1 MIVINDLGY
10 GSVKALLDGEAIK
23 YPSVL
28 AVQREQDIIA
38 PVEFDNK
45 SEQDVYMENFLNKM
59 DVTVSS
65 SSVKKQGR
73 FLIGNAAVN
82 SQLPLR
88 KFDIND
94 YSGKSDSDLSLIY
107 TLSMIAGKKV
117 KESYDNGDNLSKP
130 LEVSVNMLTALPV
143 KEGKKKEVKNNYKGR
158 YLNANHQVTF
168 HNFVNPITVN
178 IKFDEVLVANEGETA
193 AFHIA
198 KNYKI
203 ITEGLKKD
211 LDANFPE
218 YASSVSGEEII
229 SSKNFVILDIGGG
242 TVDIVV
248 IRGGDVV
255 VSASLSM
262 TEGYDNVLDE
272 AVAVLQDN
280 NYNFKDRTELKE
292 FLEEKPTALSRKRH
306 ETVETIV
313 YDQTEPFSDR
323 IVDSVSK
330 AISLSGAGTE
340 EIIAVGGGS
349 IPMNEHSELRSKLVD
364 KLKDFSGGET
374 VPVLFVPKDEAQYV
388 NLKGLQ
394 DIAKE
399 VFKD

>member
-45 SEQDVYMENFLNKM
+45 SEQDAYMKDFLNKM

-107 TLSMIAGKKV
+107 TLSMIAGKAV
-117 KESYDNGDNLSKP
+117 KNSYKNGEDITKP
-130 LEVSVNMLTALPV
+130 IGTTVKMLTALPV
-143 KEGKKKEVKNNYKGR
+143 KEGKKKEVKNNYKNR
-158 YLNANHQVTF
+158 YRNATHQVTF

-178 IKFDEVLVANEGETA
+178 IKFDDVLVANEGETA
-193 AFHIA
+193 ALHIA
-198 KNYKI
+198 NNNKLV
-203 ITEGLKKD
+203 TEGLEKD
-211 LDANFPE
+211 LDNNFPE
-218 YASSVSGEEII
+218 FKDSVTGEEII
-229 SSKNFVILDIGGG
+229 SSHNFVILDIGGG

-248 IRGGDVV
+248 IRGGEVV

-292 FLEEKPTALSRKRH
+292 FLEEKPSALSRRRH
-306 ETVETIV
+306 EAVNAIV

-323 IVDSVSK
+323 IVDSVSR

-349 IPMNEHSELRSKLVD
+349 IPMNEHSELRSKLVN
-364 KLKDFSGGET
+364 KLRDFSGGET
-374 VPVLFVPKDEAQYV
+374 VPVLFAPKEGAQYL